1 MTKRDVT
8 IVLSLTVPPPHDML
22 SEADLSAQLD
32 AGTAD
37 LGDLFEQEGQLEI
50 TGGTTEVILGD
61 TMLNLVTQGC
71 FSAVQSLMQ
80 TGEAVIEM
88 FATDEVISL
97 KRTGDTIEVSGTYQ
111 PPATLPADALIQALF
126 AAGERFLALAA
137 RIWPDQSEPLGEL
150 RDYAEAVRPLLT
162 PPA

>member
-1 MTKRDVT
+1 MTEPQVT
-8 IVLSLTVPPPHDML
+8 IVLSLTAASLVEMM

-50 TGGTTEVILGD
+50 TCRDTEVIMGD

-71 FSAVQSLMQ
+71 FSAVQTLVQS
-80 TGEAVIEM
+80 GEAVIEM
-88 FATDEVISL
+88 FATDEVITL

-162 PPA
+162 PPV